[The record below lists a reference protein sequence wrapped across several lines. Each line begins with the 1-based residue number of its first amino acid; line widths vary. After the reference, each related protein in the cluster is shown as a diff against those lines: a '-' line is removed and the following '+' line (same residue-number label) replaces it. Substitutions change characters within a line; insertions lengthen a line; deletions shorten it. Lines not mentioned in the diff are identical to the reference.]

1 MMVLAGLL
9 VSNNKGD
16 GHHYDTD
23 SGNCPYS
30 KMFIEEQ
37 NSQYYSGK
45 RLKSAKDRC
54 HGRSYSSYSFHSG
67 EV

>member
-45 RLKSAKDRC
+45 RLKREEKPKEHDEIMA
-54 HGRSYSSYSFHSG
+54 
-67 EV
+67 